1 MTQQLFWSLIS
12 GSFVA
17 GVAAY
22 LGTLMLSRK
31 MAVVAGPLGHLALP
45 GVAIAI
51 IYGFS
56 ISLGAFPFVIL
67 GVVLIWLFEM
77 RTKLPME
84 ALTAIVFA
92 TGVATAFLFLPVDEA
107 EAALVG
113 NIMNVSYKEA
123 IASITLSSMVFL
135 IVKISY
141 NRIMLINIYEDVA
154 KTEGIDVK
162 LYNFLYLLSIAI
174 IVAFGVN
181 LVGGLMTAALVA
193 IPAAASRNVSRSLG
207 QYRVLASL
215 FGVVSAILGIT
226 VSFCSKLP
234 AGPVVILMGATIF
247 LVTVIFSKNS

>member
-1 MTQQLFWSLIS
+1 MTEQLFWSLIS
-12 GSFVA
+12 GAFVA

-113 NIMNVSYKEA
+113 SIMNVGYGEA
-123 IASITLSSMVFL
+123 IASMASSAVVFL

-141 NRIMLINIYEDVA
+141 NKIMLINIYEDVA
-154 KTEGIDVK
+154 RTEGINVK

-215 FGVVSAILGIT
+215 FGVVSAIFGIT
-226 VSFCSKLP
+226 VSFISKLP
-234 AGPVVILMGATIF
+234 AGPVVILAGATIF
-247 LVTVIFSKNS
+247 LVTVLFSKNS